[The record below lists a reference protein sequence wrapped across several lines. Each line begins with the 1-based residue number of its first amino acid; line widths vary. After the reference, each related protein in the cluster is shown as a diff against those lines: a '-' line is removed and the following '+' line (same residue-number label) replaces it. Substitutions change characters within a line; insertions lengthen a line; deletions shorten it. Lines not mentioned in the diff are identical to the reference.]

1 MVLVAGPNFSLKM
14 TVFFINSKRLEKH
27 VFYSMILI
35 FFCQI
40 VCISENKIKEKMLIT
55 LPDYANFIKSFEM
68 TLNSK
73 HITEKLKP
81 KIQKHGKPE
90 HRKTKI

>member
-1 MVLVAGPNFSLKM
+1 MLMPKFQNKADNGSCGRSKFFFKM
-14 TVFFINSKRLEKH
+14 TVFFINSKRLQKH

-68 TLNSK
+68 TLN
-73 HITEKLKP
+73 
-81 KIQKHGKPE
+81 
-90 HRKTKI
+90 